1 LFNTTTP
8 WNSAGDAKPTTIR
21 GSVMGLDYYTDKNV
35 ASGLID
41 ESAFIIAPETALWI
55 ESPEAFFSVN
65 VVSSMAVQTA
75 IYGYGAGKVLIP
87 AGVRRF
93 NLS

>member
-1 LFNTTTP
+1 
-8 WNSAGDAKPTTIR
+8 
-21 GSVMGLDYYTDKNV
+21 MDKNV
-35 ASGLID
+35 TAGLID
-41 ESAFIIAPETALWI
+41 ESAFIVAPETALWI

-93 NLS
+93 NLV